1 LAFFL
6 FILWTTPKHTK
17 KKKAISLNTLQPKP
31 IKNKENSRK
40 KSEIVLKK
48 KIVFVGYKKPG
59 LFGVEIPTKN
69 V

>member
-1 LAFFL
+1 MDNLN
-6 FILWTTPKHTK
+6 ILKT
-17 KKKAISLNTLQPKP
+17 KAISLNTLPPKP

-48 KIVFVGYKKPG
+48 TIVFVGYKKPG